1 MQELQETLNGYRILE
16 KIYDGS
22 QTLVYRGQRSDDLQ
36 SVIIKVTKNPYPT
49 QTDLAQFRHQYAI
62 LQRLEIPG
70 VIKAYSLEQ
79 YRKGLALIL
88 EDCGSISL
96 NEFITNPLR
105 QDTSQSHVLLTK
117 NIAQHRSL
125 SIFFT
130 IALQLTEIL
139 DSLYRHK
146 VIHKDIKPENILIHP
161 TTLEVKLIDFS
172 IASCL
177 VRENQSAQTPN
188 LLEGTLAYMSPE
200 QTGRMNRGIDYRTDF
215 YSLGITFYKL
225 LTGQLP
231 FQTANPLDLI
241 HQHIAGIP
249 TPPNQLNLEMPLA
262 LNQII
267 LKLMAKMP
275 EDRYQSTYGLQADLL
290 HCQSLC
296 LEGNAS
302 DTFEL
307 GIQDISDHFAIPE
320 KLYGREQEVEALL
333 STFNRVA
340 QGNTEVILL
349 SGLSGIGKT
358 ALVQEIHKPIALQGG
373 YFISGKFEQLRNNVP
388 LSGFVQAL
396 QGLIQQLLTES
407 KQDIETWQTKILQA
421 LGENSQVLIEVL
433 PDLEL
438 LIGKQP
444 LVPALDSMAAQNRFN
459 FLFQRF
465 IQVFPDEHHPLVLF
479 LDDLQWADF
488 ASLQLLQSLL
498 TQSATPYLLVI
509 GTYRSEEVSS
519 AHPLQLTIDGIK
531 KAGVLV
537 NILSLNA
544 LKFHNLVHL
553 ISDTLSCQR
562 TSAKV
567 LAQVIY
573 HTSNGNPF
581 FSIQLLKSF
590 YSDGLLF
597 FNGSKR
603 VWEWNLYEIQAL
615 SPDCDVVKFVET
627 QIKKLSLSAQN
638 LLQIAACDGTS
649 FLRKTLENVL
659 DVSSVELQTTLW
671 EALQSGLIISNKS
684 SYSLDHEIIVNINTQ
699 SVSDETSLQPSL
711 RSSTDD
717 SSYYFVHDR
726 VQQAA
731 CALMSENQQKS
742 THLKI
747 GYYILNSLSPAE
759 QEENVF
765 EIMNHLNIGI
775 DYIENDAQCKELAHL
790 NWIAGGKAKLATAY
804 KDALRYF
811 MMGIKFLGAN
821 AWTSEYKLTL
831 KLFYGAAEVALILGD
846 YESMEYFLVE
856 IEAKAEQVLDQAKAF
871 QLKIDAC
878 QAQGQIP
885 QAISIGLSAL
895 NLLGIQIPEQPTEE
909 EFQILFHETQLAIG
923 ENPMKNLVNLPRM
936 TSPKKLVIAGLLGRL
951 IPISYSYN
959 PIYFSILVF
968 KLIKLFAK
976 HGNCSNSS
984 WIYIA
989 YGILLCL
996 NSADLNIVY
1005 EFGKT
1010 GEILSNNFSKKEDF
1024 IVASFAFNSFIKHW
1038 RKHLKETLNPLRNNY
1053 ISSLEVGDSYHASCS
1068 LVYYVEHS
1076 LCCGNSLIDLEN
1088 EFQQYYDSL
1097 LKLNQETTRR
1107 FYEIYWQ
1114 TNLNLT
1120 GEGDNPK
1127 IFDGRIFN
1135 EFEITSH
1142 LHETNNRHALFL
1154 VCFYKLYLCY
1164 LFDDFP
1170 EALLNA
1176 ELAEVYL
1183 DSVSAK
1189 ILVVLFHF
1197 YRLLTLLALYA
1208 NKEPTEQV
1216 NLLEDVAQQSEQLK
1230 KWAESA
1236 PMNFL
1241 HKYYL
1246 VKAEQHRVLGEYV
1259 EAMTA
1264 YDQSISLAQE
1274 HEYVNEEALA
1284 YELAGRFYL
1293 GWGKKMIAQTYL
1305 INAYYA
1311 YDRWGAK
1318 AKLCDLERSYPDL
1331 LRFFHKSEVNPQIHS
1346 LTTFSENVS
1355 LNSSK
1360 ANILDW
1366 ASVMRASQA
1375 LSQEIDLDKLL
1386 ATIMEV
1392 AIQNAGAE
1400 KGSLLL
1406 TAGEELVIKAHYTT
1420 EASSVEQEQGQLLS
1434 VEVQCDPKLPTSIIN
1449 FVERMQQP
1457 LILANAA
1464 LETRFASDSYIKTH
1478 RPRSILCMPIQRQG
1492 RLVGI
1497 LYLENN
1503 LVTEAFTTDRI
1514 EVLQLLTAQAAI
1526 SLENAQLYASVEQKV
1541 KDRTVEL
1548 QAAKQEAEIA
1558 RETAEKANRA
1568 KSDFL
1573 ANMSHELRTPL
1584 NAVLGFSQ
1592 ILHRDPQTSPD
1603 QRHKL
1608 SIINRSGAHLLT
1620 LINDVL
1626 TMSKIE
1632 AGRTTLNETK
1642 FDLHTLILSVY
1653 DMLSIKANEKNLKFE
1668 VECSLEKMQIVQTD
1682 EGKLRQ
1688 VLINLVSNAIKFTQQ
1703 GSVILRV
1710 NTNLQRGDGS
1720 EPKICPVGY
1729 TAASLHFEVE
1739 DTGAGI
1745 APDELENLFE
1755 AFVQTESGRQSQEG
1769 TGLGLPISRTFV
1781 QLMGGEI
1788 LVKST
1793 LGQGSCFTFDIQV
1806 YLLDDASAPSE
1817 VLGNVMGLA
1826 PDQMPYRILVAED
1839 RWENQQ
1845 VVVQLLEAVGF
1856 ETQVAYNGEEAIA
1869 LYQATTPHLVL
1880 MDLQMPVMDGY
1891 EAMRQI
1897 KQQAAHRQQ
1906 QPPIIIAI
1914 TANTL
1919 EEIRYQTLEIGFDD
1933 FVNKP
1938 FQAENLFEIIAKHL
1952 GVRYLRETVDPVNGL
1967 QLQNQPNPQRMTLTA
1982 ADFQGLPSDWRS
1994 QVYRSA
2000 LELDESHLAALIDD
2014 VRQDYPAIAAAL
2026 RHWVEKLDFEKIIEL
2041 VEPSLSISA

>member
-36 SVIIKVTKNPYPT
+36 SVIIKVIKNPYPT
-49 QTDLAQFRHQYAI
+49 HTDLAQFRHQYAI

-70 VIKAYSLEQ
+70 VLKAHSLEQ

-96 NEFITNPLR
+96 NEFITTPLS
-105 QDTSQSHVLLTK
+105 QATSQAYSSGTK
-117 NIAQHRSL
+117 NISQSCPL
-125 SIFFT
+125 STFFT
-130 IALQLTEIL
+130 IALQLTQIL
-139 DSLYRHK
+139 DSLYRYK

-177 VRENQSAQTPN
+177 ARENQSAQTPN

-225 LTGQLP
+225 LTGHLP
-231 FQTANPLDLI
+231 FQIANPLDLI

-249 TPPNQLNLEMPLA
+249 TPPNQLNLELPLA

-275 EDRYQSTYGLQADLL
+275 EDRYQSAYGLQADLL

-307 GIQDISDHFAIPE
+307 GMQDISDHFAISE

-388 LSGFVQAL
+388 LSGFVQAF

-407 KQDIETWQTKILQA
+407 KQNIETWQTKILQA

-444 LVPALDSMAAQNRFN
+444 LVPTIDSTAAQNRFN

-488 ASLQLLQSLL
+488 ASLQLFQSLL
-498 TQSATPYLLVI
+498 TQSTTPYLLVVA
-509 GTYRSEEVSS
+509 TYRSEEVSS
-519 AHPLQLTIDGIK
+519 AHPLQLTVDAIK
-531 KAGVLV
+531 KASVLV
-537 NILSLNA
+537 NILSLKA

-562 TSAKV
+562 TSAKI
-567 LAQVIY
+567 LAQTIY

-615 SPDCDVVKFVET
+615 SPDSNVVKFVET
-627 QIKKLSLSAQN
+627 QIKKLSLPVQN

-649 FLRKTLENVL
+649 FSRKTLEKIL
-659 DVSSVELQTTLW
+659 DISPVELQTTLW

-684 SYSLDHEIIVNINTQ
+684 SYSLDHETIVNTNTQ

-731 CALMSENQQKS
+731 YALMSENRQKS

-747 GYYILNSLSPAE
+747 GYYILNSLSLAE
-759 QEENVF
+759 REENVF

-775 DYIENDAQCKELAHL
+775 DYIENDTECKVLAHL
-790 NWIAGGKAKLATAY
+790 NWIAGCKAKSATAY

-811 MMGIKFLGAN
+811 MMGIKFLGVN
-821 AWTSEYKLTL
+821 AWDLEYKLTL
-831 KLFYGAAEVALILGD
+831 ELFYGAAEVSLILGN

-856 IEAKAEQVLDQAKAF
+856 IEAKSEKVLDQTKASQIRIEACKAK
-871 QLKIDAC
+871 
-878 QAQGQIP
+878 GQIP

-909 EFQILFHETQLAIG
+909 EFQTLFYKTQLAIG
-923 ENPMKNLVNLPRM
+923 ENSIKNLVNLPMM
-936 TSPKKLVIAGLLGRL
+936 TSPEKLLIAGLLGQL
-951 IPISYSYN
+951 VPISYSYN
-959 PIYFSILVF
+959 STYFAILVF
-968 KLIKLFAK
+968 KLIELFIK

-996 NSADLNIVY
+996 NSADLNVVY
-1005 EFGKT
+1005 EFGKA
-1010 GEILSNNFSKKEDF
+1010 GETLSNILSKKEDF
-1024 IVASFAFNSFIKHW
+1024 VVANFAFNSFVRHW
-1038 RKHLKETLNPLRNNY
+1038 KKHLKETLNPLLNNY
-1053 ISSLEVGDSYHASCS
+1053 ISSLEIGDLYHASCS
-1068 LVYYVEHS
+1068 LTYYAEHS
-1076 LCCGNSLIDLEN
+1076 LCCGKSLIDIEN
-1088 EFQQYYDSL
+1088 KFQQYYDSL
-1097 LKLNQETTRR
+1097 LKLNQENNNRY
-1107 FYEIYWQ
+1107 YEIYWQ
-1114 TNLNLT
+1114 VNLNLINKS
-1120 GEGDNPK
+1120 ENP
-1127 IFDGRIFN
+1127 IVLSGRIFD
-1135 EFEITSH
+1135 EFVALPH
-1142 LHETNNRHALFL
+1142 LQETNNRHAIFQ
-1154 VCFYKLYLCY
+1154 VYFYKLYLGY
-1164 LFDDFP
+1164 LFNDFS
-1170 EALLNA
+1170 EAILNA
-1176 ELAEVYL
+1176 KLAEAYL

-1208 NKEPTEQV
+1208 NKEPTEQAK
-1216 NLLEDVAQQSEQLK
+1216 LLEDVAQQSEQLK

-1246 VKAEQHRVLGEYV
+1246 VKAEQHRVLGEYI
-1259 EAMTA
+1259 EAMSA

-1274 HEYVNEEALA
+1274 NEYVNEEALA

-1331 LRFFHKSEVNPQIHS
+1331 LNFFHKSEVNPQIHS
-1346 LTTFSENVS
+1346 LTTFSEDVS

-1400 KGSLLL
+1400 QGSLLL
-1406 TAGEELVIKAHYTT
+1406 KEGEELVIKAHYTT
-1420 EASSVEQEQGQLLS
+1420 EASSVEQEQDRLLS
-1434 VEVQCDPKLPTSIIN
+1434 VEAQCDSKLPTSIIN

-1464 LETRFASDSYIKTH
+1464 LETRFSSDSYIKTH

-1492 RLVGI
+1492 RLVGV

-1503 LVTEAFTTDRI
+1503 LVTEAFTSDRI

-1541 KDRTVEL
+1541 KDRTAEL
-1548 QAAKQEAEIA
+1548 QAAQQEAEIA
-1558 RETAEKANRA
+1558 KETAEKANRA

-1592 ILHRDPQTSPD
+1592 ILHRDPQTSPN

-1608 SIINRSGAHLLT
+1608 SIINRSGEHLLT

-1632 AGRTTLNETK
+1632 AGRTILNETR
-1642 FDLHTLILSVY
+1642 FDLHTLIFSVY

-1668 VECSLEKMQIVQTD
+1668 VECSQEIMQVVQTD

-1688 VLINLVSNAIKFTQQ
+1688 VLINLLGNAIKFTQQ
-1703 GSVILRV
+1703 GSVSLRV
-1710 NTNLQRGDGS
+1710 RTNVKRGDASDSKIGS
-1720 EPKICPVGY
+1720 LGY

-1745 APDELENLFE
+1745 AAHELENLFE

-1788 LVKST
+1788 VVRST
-1793 LGQGSCFTFDIQV
+1793 LGKGSCFAFDIQV
-1806 YLLDDASAPSE
+1806 YLLDDAPAASE
-1817 VLGNVMGLA
+1817 VLGNVIGLA
-1826 PDQMPYRILVAED
+1826 PDQVPYRILVAED

-1845 VVVQLLEAVGF
+1845 VVVQLLQAVGF
-1856 ETQVAYNGEEAIA
+1856 KVQVASDGKEAIA
-1869 LYQATTPHLVL
+1869 LFQATSPHLVL

-1897 KQQAAHRQQ
+1897 KQQAIDMQQ
-1906 QPPIIIAI
+1906 QPPILIAI

-1919 EEIRYQTLEIGFDD
+1919 EETRCKSLEIGFDD

-1938 FQAENLFEIIAKHL
+1938 FQAEKLLELIAKHL
-1952 GVRYLRETVDPVNGL
+1952 GVRYLRATTAQAKGL
-1967 QLQNQPNPQRMTLTA
+1967 QIQTLHSQRMTLTPD
-1982 ADFQGLPSDWRS
+1982 DFQPLPPAWLSR
-1994 QVYRSA
+1994 VYRSA
-2000 LELDESHLAALIDD
+2000 LELDELNLEVLIEDISE
-2014 VRQDYPAIAAAL
+2014 DYPAIAATL
-2026 RHWVEKLDFEKIIEL
+2026 RYWAEKLEFEKIIEL
-2041 VEPSLSISA
+2041 VEPNLTLLA